1 MDLKQLE
8 YFSAIV
14 EEGSISAAAKHLHIS
29 QPPLSAQLHRLE
41 EELGAPLMER
51 GPRRCTPT
59 EAGRVLYQRA
69 KQLLVLADAAR
80 DEVGQLGGGVRGT
93 LRLGLISSCG
103 PTLLTPAF
111 SDFFR
116 RFPQLRLELREGN
129 TYQLV
134 ELLRTGA
141 IEAAVLR
148 TPFPQEGLD
157 CRRISQE
164 PLAAVGDPA
173 LFEKL
178 PDGPLPLAALSGV
191 PVVFYRRFEGLL
203 KNAFRREGAQ
213 LVARCI
219 AEDART
225 ALALAQAGLG
235 LALVPRTAA
244 ALGHGTLILQEIDA
258 PELVTQVTVAFREG
272 GPMSEGARAFAA
284 MFADVRGAQQS
295 KKE

>member
-1 MDLKQLE
+1 MDLRQLE
-8 YFSAIV
+8 YFCAIV

-29 QPPLSAQLHRLE
+29 QPPLSTQLRQLVG
-41 EELGAPLMER
+41 ELGAPMIER

-69 KQLLVLADAAR
+69 RQLLLLADAAR

-111 SDFFR
+111 SDFCR

-134 ELLRTGA
+134 ELLRTGV

-157 CRRISQE
+157 CRVLSRE

-173 LFEKL
+173 LFAGL
-178 PDGPLPLAALSGV
+178 PEGALPLAALSGV

-203 KNAFRREGAQ
+203 KNAFRREGVQ
-213 LVARCI
+213 LAPRCI

-225 ALALAQAGLG
+225 ALALARAGLG
-235 LALVPRTAA
+235 LALVPRSAA
-244 ALGHGTLILQEIDA
+244 ALGHGTLILREIDA

-272 GPMSEGARAFAA
+272 GPLSAGARAF
-284 MFADVRGAQQS
+284 GALFES
-295 KKE
+295 AKDR

>member
-1 MDLKQLE
+1 MDLRQLD
-8 YFSAIV
+8 YFCAIV
-14 EEGSISAAAKHLHIS
+14 EEGNISAAAKHLHIS
-29 QPPLSAQLHRLE
+29 QPPLSAQLRQLE
-41 EELGAPLMER
+41 QELGAPLIER

-69 KQLLVLADAAR
+69 KQLLLLADAAR

-103 PTLLTPAF
+103 PTLFTPAF
-111 SDFFR
+111 SDFCR

-134 ELLRTGA
+134 ELLRTGV

-157 CRRISQE
+157 CRELTRE
-164 PLAAVGDPA
+164 PLAAVGDPS
-173 LFEKL
+173 LFEGL
-178 PDGPLPLAALSGV
+178 PEEALPLSALSGV

-213 LVARCI
+213 LTPRCI

-225 ALALAQAGLG
+225 ALALAHCGRA
-235 LALVPRTAA
+235 LALVPRSAA
-244 ALGHGTLILQEIDA
+244 ALGHGTLILREIDC
-258 PELVTQVTVAFREG
+258 PELVTQVTSAFREG
-272 GPMSEGARAFAA
+272 GPLSAGARAFAA
-284 MFADVRGAQQS
+284 LFAPQ
-295 KKE
+295 KER